1 LPADCSTFL
10 EARKRELAELEE
22 QTAAARRQEEA
33 VEQERTAQ
41 QEKVRE
47 AVEVVDAAQAATQ
60 KRLETT
66 EAFRVQLER
75 TKVADAVTKHAE
87 EKATLA
93 ENNRAEKGQPY
104 EADPLISTCLDAIT
118 SPSRIRFCGTPSGL
132 FAIPMRPSVCGTML
146 TFGHLNVTAH
156 NIWPDSASRNQP
168 VVPRRGIC

>member
-1 LPADCSTFL
+1 M
-10 EARKRELAELEE
+10 EE

-41 QEKVRE
+41 QENVRE
-47 AVEVVDAAQAATQ
+47 AVEAVDAAQAATQ

-104 EADPLISTCLDAIT
+104 EADPLISTCSWTL
-118 SPSRIRFCGTPSGL
+118 SLHRHGF
-132 FAIPMRPSVCGTML
+132 
-146 TFGHLNVTAH
+146 
-156 NIWPDSASRNQP
+156 DSAGRPPASSRSRCVQACVAP
-168 VVPRRGIC
+168 C